1 MEKHIIPSNFAVPGF
16 SPGRVSAAYIVGFGR
31 RWTRLVTFGTAAL
44 LLLHSSHLKS
54 PELIGWSGANV
65 WITLPGSVFGS
76 FGSKQTRSNNTTK
89 KTILDLTLVDLDGLG
104 CFVHLCT
111 PVYRE
116 TGNSAEGYVE
126 WVPPAFS
133 KQTPVSSGLKYH
145 FVHFIPKPGGTETI
159 RLCGFFLGDQ
169 WKPTGAETTR
179 ITDPFLS
186 ADHGGSGAHRPIEP
200 SPLGAPASRPSR
212 SACELAESRGEFGSM
227 PVGLCQD
234 LSNWHAM
241 GSCLPNCTHF
251 VAPCLVK
258 LSNY

>member
-1 MEKHIIPSNFAVPGF
+1 M
-16 SPGRVSAAYIVGFGR
+16 
-31 RWTRLVTFGTAAL
+31 TFGTAAL

-186 ADHGGSGAHRPIEP
+186 ADHGGSGAHRPIGP
-200 SPLGAPASRPSR
+200 SNHLLSVLRLLGPVAQPASWPSR
-212 SACELAESRGEFGSM
+212 GGNSVRCQSGCVKTCPTGM
-227 PVGLCQD
+227 PWEAASPTAHTL
-234 LSNWHAM
+234 
-241 GSCLPNCTHF
+241 
-251 VAPCLVK
+251 
-258 LSNY
+258 